1 MIRPRAVVRQWF
13 AGKAQDK
20 HGGGGVAGTHDGP
33 VAGESA
39 GRGRR
44 AATAVGLGLRL
55 GRDPASR
62 RRDSRRQTAA
72 QREPRGEAQL
82 TVMRGGHPD
91 AERTPRWLYW
101 MLQGACVYVLLFEA
115 ADIVV
120 VLRHREQL
128 DQLVGGYAARLFM
141 RPFIG
146 TALILGG
153 WIRFFRPERAGARV
167 WALAAAVALAMS
179 ALVMALNSSVND
191 LHYSRWLMLG
201 YPLAASVFLVYVVR
215 GREQAR

>member
-1 MIRPRAVVRQWF
+1 MIRPRAVVREWF

-33 VAGESA
+33 AAGESA

-44 AATAVGLGLRL
+44 ATTAVGLG
-55 GRDPASR
+55 RDAAGR
-62 RRDSRRQTAA
+62 RRDECRQTAA
-72 QREPRGEAQL
+72 RRELRGEAQL
-82 TVMRGGHPD
+82 TVMRGGHAN

-101 MLQGACVYVLLFEA
+101 MLQGACAYVLLFEA
-115 ADIVV
+115 TDIVV

-201 YPLAASVFLVYVVR
+201 YPLVALVFLVYVVR

>member
-1 MIRPRAVVRQWF
+1 MICPRAVVRQWF

-33 VAGESA
+33 AAGASA

-44 AATAVGLGLRL
+44 AATAVGLGLDAA
-55 GRDPASR
+55 GR
-62 RRDSRRQTAA
+62 RRGARRQTAA

-82 TVMRGGHPD
+82 TVMHDGHPN

-101 MLQGACVYVLLFEA
+101 MLQGACAYVLLFEA

-201 YPLAASVFLVYVVR
+201 YPLAALVFLVYVVG